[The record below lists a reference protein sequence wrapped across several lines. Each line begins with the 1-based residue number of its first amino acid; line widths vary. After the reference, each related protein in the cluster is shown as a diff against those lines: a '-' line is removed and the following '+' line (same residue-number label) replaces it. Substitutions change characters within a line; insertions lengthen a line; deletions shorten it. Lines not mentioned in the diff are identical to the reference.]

1 MSDEGRI
8 HRPDWLGGLVGILT
22 FLGGI
27 GLLLLTFN
35 LAYHMFS
42 VPPSQALGVRQ
53 DAPVDFAKT
62 GESFVGVVGRVL
74 LLLVM
79 SAVGSV
85 IANRGIKLYGESRA
99 HPHPKPTRRDEPASH
114 PLEAT
119 PEVRKAG

>member
-1 MSDEGRI
+1 
-8 HRPDWLGGLVGILT
+8 
-22 FLGGI
+22 
-27 GLLLLTFN
+27 
-35 LAYHMFS
+35 MFS